1 MQRVKRNLIENFTQI
16 SKSSMLLCMKE
27 DGMGRKCGTHGR
39 EQMQMENWKEKG
51 FFVDQV
57 LDMRII
63 LKWMERRG
71 LK

>member
-1 MQRVKRNLIENFTQI
+1 
-16 SKSSMLLCMKE
+16 MKE